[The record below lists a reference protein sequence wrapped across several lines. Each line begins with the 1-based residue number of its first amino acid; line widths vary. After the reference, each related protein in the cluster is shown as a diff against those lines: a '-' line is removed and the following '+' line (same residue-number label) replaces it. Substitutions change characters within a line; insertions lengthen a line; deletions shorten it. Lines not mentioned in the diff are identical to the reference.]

1 MARVIYS
8 PGQLNFKKITVNV
21 ASIGF
26 TPDQFL
32 RLCDDNPELDFELTA
47 RKEIIAMPPCGAT
60 TSWQEG
66 EAFAQLHVWAKRNKT
81 GLAFPSSAG
90 FMLPNGATR
99 APDAAWL
106 RREKW
111 ESLSRRERDKFALVC
126 PDFVIEVKS
135 KRNTM
140 TELHEKMREYLKNG
154 SQMGWLIQPGRG
166 HVYIYRQGQQP
177 EHLKHPQSVS
187 GDPVLPGFTLDL
199 TEMWQSHD

>member
-8 PGQLNFKKITVNV
+8 PDQLNFKKITVNV

-47 RKEIIAMPPCGAT
+47 RKEIIIMPPCGAT

-90 FMLPNGATR
+90 FTLPNGATR

-111 ESLSRRERDKFALVC
+111 ESLSRRERDKFA
-126 PDFVIEVKS
+126 P
-135 KRNTM
+135 
-140 TELHEKMREYLKNG
+140 
-154 SQMGWLIQPGRG
+154 
-166 HVYIYRQGQQP
+166 VYIYRQGQQP
-177 EHLKHPQSVS
+177 EHLKQPQSVS

-199 TEMWQSHD
+199 TEIWQSHD